1 MSILGTIKDWFS
13 SSGPVNE
20 ELKQFKNIGP
30 EKERKESE
38 YGEGLENPLM
48 ASYGLITHQFYDKYL
63 YQRLDSKIKKIEEYR
78 RIAANAEIADVIEDA
93 VVESTMP
100 NDQEEIFK
108 LIIKDEKLQKN
119 KNAVKNLTNE
129 FNELVYNRL
138 HLNTKVQNYFEDYLI
153 DGELYLENVIDL
165 NNTKRG
171 LLYWKKLPTETMDFI
186 YNYQSGQI
194 DAFIQYLNNS
204 VASIRSVEDARNNK
218 DVILFNTSQIAY
230 MNYGKFSPVD
240 RTKIFGYLEKARKPF
255 NQLNMLETSVIIYRL
270 VRAPERFVFNI
281 DVGNMPRDKGMQFVE
296 KMKQK
301 LSTKESFD
309 PETGL
314 LKKAVNV
321 MSMTENFFLPTSSTG
336 RGSQV
341 TTVGGNPSGFAELDD
356 IYYFQKKLYKALK
369 YPITR
374 VQNTKENRSGDNL
387 FGGSSN
393 YGEIPRDEVKWSIF
407 LESQQD
413 KFCRMLLKSFL
424 IHLGFKGFLK
434 QYGLTENSLAISMNC
449 PNSYREQIEQK
460 GLETKFNNYNMLVNN
475 EEFSKTYLMKKLLD
489 MDEDD
494 IKMNMEGFKQ
504 DKEMFKYKDGEDEE
518 DGGADNFS
526 TPKKPNNDQN
536 NDEDPE
542 ENLNG

>member
-1 MSILGTIKDWFS
+1 MSILGTIKNWFS
-13 SSGPVNE
+13 TDEPISE
-20 ELKQFKNIGP
+20 ELKQFKSIGS

-48 ASYGLITHQFYDKYL
+48 ASYGLIAHQFYDKYL
-63 YQRLDSKIKKIEEYR
+63 YQRLDTKIKKIEEYR
-78 RIAANAEIADVIEDA
+78 RIASNAEIADVIEDA

-100 NDQEEIFK
+100 DENEEIFK
-108 LIIKDEKLQKN
+108 LVIKNEKLQKN

-138 HLNTKVQNYFEDYLI
+138 HLNTKVQNYLEDYFI
-153 DGELYLENVIDL
+153 DGELYLENVIDI
-165 NNTKRG
+165 NNSKRG
-171 LLYWKKLPTETMDFI
+171 VLYWKKLPTETMDFI
-186 YNYQSGQI
+186 YNYESGQV
-194 DAFIQYLNNS
+194 DAFIQYLKNS
-204 VASIRSVEDARNNK
+204 VSNIRSVEDARNNK
-218 DVILFNTSQIAY
+218 DVILFNTAQISY

-240 RTKIFGYLEKARKPF
+240 RTKIFGYLEKARKSF

-270 VRAPERFVFNI
+270 VRAPERFVFTI

-341 TTVGGNPSGFAELDD
+341 STVGGNPSGFAELDD

-393 YGEIPRDEVKWSIF
+393 YGEIPRDEVKWSVF

-413 KFCRMLLKSFL
+413 KFCRMLLKVFL
-424 IHLGFKGFLK
+424 IHLEFKGFLK
-434 QYGLTENSLAISMNC
+434 QYGLDETSLAISMNC

-504 DKEMFKYKDGEDEE
+504 DKEMFKYKDGGDEEE
-518 DGGADNFS
+518 DGGTFPPNK
-526 TPKKPNNDQN
+526 TPNDSN
-536 NDEDPE
+536 DDEDPE